1 MLIRVIAVG
10 TRMPSWVQ
18 APVDDYSS
26 RLPSDWRIEWKEIRA
41 EQRGAGANAAVW
53 MAREAQRIRAAI
65 PPAATVIALDEKGM
79 DRVYDLPYTR
89 KPHPRY
95 KEPIPA
101 HTMIK
106 DSVTTMRGCFGGCTF
121 CSITMH
127 QGRAIQSRS
136 QKSILKEVRQMAAD
150 PAGPVNICGRSDR

>member
-26 RLPSDWRIEWKEIRA
+26 RLPADWRIEWKEIRA

-65 PPAATVIALDEKGM
+65 PPAVW
-79 DRVYDLPYTR
+79 
-89 KPHPRY
+89 
-95 KEPIPA
+95 
-101 HTMIK
+101 
-106 DSVTTMRGCFGGCTF
+106 
-121 CSITMH
+121 
-127 QGRAIQSRS
+127 
-136 QKSILKEVRQMAAD
+136 KS
-150 PAGPVNICGRSDR
+150 PPT